1 MNGGPTHS
9 RPVAPLRLLIGVNL
23 TQAARRLR
31 GVVEQSTLLTGAIAL
46 FMAGYCWLAFA
57 LFQRALRFLASFP
70 GFGELLVE
78 RLLFLLFAL
87 LFAMLLLSNLVI
99 GYTNLFRNR
108 ETAFLWTLPVPAQ
121 SIYRW
126 KFIET
131 ALLASWAFIFLTA
144 PLLFAYGTNQRADWH
159 FYAMTPALVA
169 LFIMLPAV
177 AGAWLALGLARYI
190 DRRGFQV
197 ITLTTLAVLLTL
209 VAVWMRPEALPDEVE
224 ETRVL
229 ALIDRLLSRT
239 EFAQFPFLPSF
250 WLSSAVLQWT
260 EGAVRAAGF
269 FITVLLSN
277 VLLFGF
283 LSFTRLGGA
292 FYDAASMVQSRG
304 GLFGHWQW
312 PWRRRSP
319 RATYDFPVG
328 PIERFFRRVPGLG
341 RDAQALLAKDVRTFW
356 RDTTQWAQTLVL
368 FGLLGVYILN
378 LRHFTQQVT
387 LPFWLQLIAGLN
399 LGACTLNL
407 ATLTTRFVYPQ
418 FSLEGRRL
426 WIIGMAPM
434 GIRRA
439 LRAKFWLAL
448 WMSLGVTLALLLL
461 SCRLIQM
468 PWERVAYF
476 AAVVVVM
483 AFTLNGLAIGLG
495 ALYPNLR
502 EDNPG
507 KIVSGFGGTLCL
519 VLSFLYV
526 LATVILVTYGAPWS
540 SFTWWLGDY
549 RFICLGLFLALSF
562 VLGWVPYRLGLRR
575 VGMMEL

>member
-1 MNGGPTHS
+1 MNGS
-9 RPVAPLRLLIGVNL
+9 ADFRPSPLRLLVGVNFA
-23 TQAARRLR
+23 QATRRLA
-31 GVVEQSTLLTGAIAL
+31 GVLRQSTVLTGAIGV
-46 FMAGYCWLAFA
+46 FMAGYCWLAYL
-57 LFQRALRFLASFP
+57 LFQRALRFLGSFP

-78 RLLFLLFAL
+78 RMLFLLFAL
-87 LFAMLLLSNLVI
+87 LFSMLLISSLVI

-131 ALLASWAFIFLTA
+131 ALLASWAFVFLTA
-144 PLLFAYGTNQRADWH
+144 PLLFAFGASQQVGWH
-159 FYAMTPALVA
+159 YYAMTPGLVA
-169 LFIMLPAV
+169 LFILLPSV

-190 DRRGFQV
+190 DRRGFQL
-197 ITLTTLAVLLTL
+197 ITLGTLAVLL
-209 VAVWMRPEALPDEVE
+209 VAAAIWMRPEVLPEELE

-229 ALIDRLLSRT
+229 ALIDRLLGRT
-239 EFAQFPFLPSF
+239 KFAQFPFLPSY
-250 WLSSAVLQWT
+250 WLSSAVMQWT
-260 EGAVRAAGF
+260 EGALRAAGF
-269 FITVLLSN
+269 FILVLLSN

-283 LSFTRLGGA
+283 LSFTRLGDA

-304 GLFGHWQW
+304 GLFGHWQL

-319 RATYDFPVG
+319 RAAYDFPIG
-328 PIERFFRRVPGLG
+328 PLDRLFQCVPGLG
-341 RDAQALLAKDVRTFW
+341 DDVRALLAKDVRTFW

-378 LRHFTQQVT
+378 LRHFTQQLTV
-387 LPFWLQLIAGLN
+387 PFWMQLVAGLN

-426 WIIGMAPM
+426 WVIGMAPM
-434 GIRRA
+434 GLRRA

-448 WMSLGVTLALLLL
+448 WFSLLVTLGLLVL
-461 SCRLIQM
+461 SCSLIQM

-476 AAVVVVM
+476 AVVVIIM

-526 LATVILVTYGAPWS
+526 LATVILTSYGAPWS
-540 SFTWWLGDY
+540 TFAFWLGDY
-549 RFICLGLFLALSF
+549 RYFCLAGFLALSLL
-562 VLGWVPYRLGLRR
+562 LGWLPFRLGVQR
-575 VGMMEL
+575 VGRMEL

>member
-1 MNGGPTHS
+1 MTPA
-9 RPVAPLRLLIGVNL
+9 APLPLLIRVNA
-23 TQAARRLR
+23 TQAWRRLG
-31 GVVEQSTLLTGAIAL
+31 GVLRQSSLLTAAIAL
-46 FMAGYCWLAFA
+46 FMGGYCWLAYA
-57 LFQRALRFLASFP
+57 LFRRALRFLGSFP

-87 LFAMLLLSNLVI
+87 LFGMLLLSNLVI

-108 ETAFLWTLPVPAQ
+108 ETTFLWTLPVPAQ
-121 SIYRW
+121 TIYRW
-126 KFIET
+126 KFLES
-131 ALLASWAFIFLTA
+131 ALLASWAFVFLIS
-144 PLLFAYGTNQRADWH
+144 PLLVAYGVNQRADWH
-159 FYAMTPALVA
+159 YYLMAPGVVT
-169 LFIMLPAV
+169 LFIVLPAV
-177 AGAWLALGLARYI
+177 LGAALALALARYM
-190 DRRGFQV
+190 DRRGFQIV
-197 ITLTTLAVLLTL
+197 TVTMLALLLTG
-209 VAVWMRPEALPDEVE
+209 VALWMRPEPVPEEIE

-229 ALIDRLLSRT
+229 ALIDRLLART
-239 EFAQFPFLPSF
+239 QFAQFPFLPSY

-269 FITVLLSN
+269 FITVLLSH
-277 VLLFGF
+277 VLLLGF

-304 GLFGHWQW
+304 GLFGHWDW
-312 PWRRRSP
+312 PWRRRRRTP
-319 RATYDFPVG
+319 GQYDFPVG
-328 PIERFFRRVPGLG
+328 PVERFFRRVPGLG
-341 RDAQALLAKDVRTFW
+341 RDAAALLVKDVRTFW

-434 GIRRA
+434 GIQRA

-448 WMSLGVTLALLLL
+448 WTSLAVTLALLLL

-468 PWERVAYF
+468 PWERTAYF

-483 AFTLNGLAIGLG
+483 AFTLNGLAVGLG

-549 RFICLGLFLALSF
+549 RYLCLAVFAVLSF

-575 VGMMEL
+575 VGRMEL